1 VRRLFQGPVIAF
13 GPVSDAEQYTYSV
26 VWLSFGIVLLFVGIA
41 LRSQPVRLASA
52 AVVLLTVGKVFIL
65 DMGDLTGVFR
75 ALSNIGLG
83 LVLVAIGR
91 LYQKL
96 LFPRRSAEP
105 IPGRLLRA

>member
-1 VRRLFQGPVIAF
+1 VLAF
-13 GPVSDAEQYTYSV
+13 GPTSDAEQYTYSV
-26 VWLSFGIVLLFVGIA
+26 VWLAFGIVLLFVGVA

-52 AVVLLTVGKVFIL
+52 AVVLLTVGKVFIV
-65 DMGDLTGVFR
+65 DMGDLAGGYR
-75 ALSNIGLG
+75 ALSFIGLG

-105 IPGRLLRA
+105 VAS

>member
-1 VRRLFQGPVIAF
+1 
-13 GPVSDAEQYTYSV
+13 
-26 VWLSFGIVLLFVGIA
+26 
-41 LRSQPVRLASA
+41 
-52 AVVLLTVGKVFIL
+52 
-65 DMGDLTGVFR
+65 MGDLTGVFR
-75 ALSNIGLG
+75 ALSFIGLG

>member
-1 VRRLFQGPVIAF
+1 VIAF
-13 GPVSDAEQYTYSV
+13 GYTSDAEQYTYSV
-26 VWLSFGIVLLFVGIA
+26 VWLGFGIILLFVGIA

-52 AVVLLTVGKVFIL
+52 AVVLLTTGKVFIV

-75 ALSNIGLG
+75 ALSFIGLG

-96 LFPRRSAEP
+96 LFPRRSTEAAE
-105 IPGRLLRA
+105 G

>member
-1 VRRLFQGPVIAF
+1 VRRFFQGPVIAF
-13 GPVSDAEQYTYSV
+13 GPVGDAEQYTYSV
-26 VWLSFGIVLLFVGIA
+26 VWLGFGIILLFVGIA

-52 AVVLLTVGKVFIL
+52 AVVLLTIGKVFVF

-75 ALSNIGLG
+75 ALSFIGLG

-96 LFPRRSAEP
+96 LFPRRSTEVAA
-105 IPGRLLRA
+105 G